1 MVKDQLLKNFP
12 DQKIIQHIL
21 DCFGLENLEDTRFF
35 TKQHMQEIDTV
46 QKINDLIEEFYNT
59 DAINSALGGLMLK
72 KELKYMKLT
81 KIDTRRKKNVC
92 S

>member
-46 QKINDLIEEFYNT
+46 QKINDLIT
-59 DAINSALGGLMLK
+59 LRMLT
-72 KELKYMKLT
+72 E
-81 KIDTRRKKNVC
+81 